1 MAFIPHPNN
10 SGSSRNGNDGAG
22 PGAGPGGGPDQKG
35 QEEEGTAQSFLRKYW
50 YVILPLVIANF
61 MGTPA
66 APEQPAQ
73 AAGGE
78 EGATGQPA
86 AASVAAAPSGLQSKQ
101 RRGKRT

>member
-1 MAFIPHPNN
+1 MAFIPHPNH
-10 SGSSRNGNDGAG
+10 SSSSRNDGAG
-22 PGAGPGGGPDQKG
+22 PGAGPRVGPDPTG

-66 APEQPAQ
+66 APEQQPQ
-73 AAGGE
+73 GAGE
-78 EGATGQPA
+78 QEGATEQPA
-86 AASVAAAPSGLQSKQ
+86 AASVAAAPSGSQSKQ